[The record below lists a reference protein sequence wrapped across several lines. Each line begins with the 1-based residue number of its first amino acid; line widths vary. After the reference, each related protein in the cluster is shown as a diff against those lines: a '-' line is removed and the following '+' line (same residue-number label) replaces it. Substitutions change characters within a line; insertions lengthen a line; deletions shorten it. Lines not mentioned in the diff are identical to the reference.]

1 MQHVDDDEAFVD
13 ANEVPAPN
21 ITLSPLAEEA
31 SCVTVENSQEMTEF
45 LPEPTQVSSGMS
57 DDSVL
62 NFHTYNTVF
71 ESTRTAFEEP
81 SNNSEEP
88 AEVDSPSLVVSEL
101 EWDTCILINEGEMPG
116 EMNPRNDG
124 RLWCLVVE

>member
-1 MQHVDDDEAFVD
+1 MRRVDDDEAFVD

-21 ITLSPLAEEA
+21 ITLLPLAEEA
-31 SCVTVENSQEMTEF
+31 SCVTVENSQEMTE
-45 LPEPTQVSSGMS
+45 VSSGMS
-57 DDSVL
+57 NDSVP
-62 NFHTYNTVF
+62 NFHAYTVF

-81 SNNSEEP
+81 SNHSEEP

-116 EMNPRNDG
+116 EFNPRNDG
-124 RLWCLVVE
+124 R